1 LDKSIHKSK
10 HSQIV
15 ALDFHPAHTEYAVLP
30 PDGSNKAFAL
40 ISFQRG
46 PFEPNGCTVEDVLR
60 VCIDKQ
66 QEYYDRY
73 RAIQSLI
80 DSLENMKR
88 ESPEVIKRE
97 EKGRR

>member
-1 LDKSIHKSK
+1 MNKTIHKSK
-10 HSQIV
+10 HSRVV
-15 ALDFHPAHTEYAVLP
+15 ALDPKFYPEKSEYAIVP
-30 PDGSNKAFAL
+30 AEGGPAFTL

-88 ESPEVIKRE
+88 EQPEGRKR
-97 EKGRR
+97 K